1 MMPANRTTAMNRHIQ
16 RWAASPSAAWLAIAT
31 LAAFAF
37 NQAATVW
44 LNASYAASKYPV
56 PYYVAQLSFS
66 AEKIKGWYAAML
78 QTGTLDVYVRTQNI
92 DFVFILSTLLLHFF
106 ALVLVS
112 RAFRE
117 GSRGRTWMVAC
128 AFISAIAPLAD
139 ASENLV
145 SYVMLANPT
154 TFADWL
160 AVLYSSCSAIKFAF
174 FCFAYLCVPVGL
186 AAALGQ
192 RMTGRRAVLA

>member
-1 MMPANRTTAMNRHIQ
+1 MNRHIQ
-16 RWAASPSAAWLAIAT
+16 HWAARPSTAWLVIAT

-37 NQAATVW
+37 NQGATMW

-66 AEKIKGWYAAML
+66 AQKIKGWYGAML

-112 RAFRE
+112 RALRE
-117 GSRGRTWMVAC
+117 GSRGRTWMVVC
-128 AFISAIAPLAD
+128 AFLSAIAPMAD
-139 ASENLV
+139 AAENLV
-145 SYVMLANPT
+145 SYVMLAQPT
-154 TFADWL
+154 SFPDWL
-160 AVLYSSCSAIKFAF
+160 AILYSSCSALKFAF

-186 AAALGQ
+186 AAGVAQ
-192 RMTGRRAVLA
+192 RMARRSPVMA